1 MHVIQIYQQY
11 QIPQNLQLH
20 MLRVAAVGKIICD
33 HITFQAIDADL
44 IIKTLLLH
52 DMGNIIKFNFNN
64 TSMFSPED
72 SAIIDLYKTAQAEFI
87 RKYGTDADKAT
98 LQIIEEIT
106 SDKRIMELCKNS
118 HGEKAHRYVNGAF
131 WHEKICYY
139 ADMRIGLHGILSVD
153 ERFDDLKQRY
163 PHELEELE
171 HYHQTCKTI
180 EQQIQKMCTLDL
192 AYINDE
198 LIEDQLN
205 QLSELDIN

>member
-33 HITFQAIDADL
+33 HITSQAIDADL

-72 SAIIDLYKTAQAEFI
+72 REKVESYQKTQAEFM
-87 RKYGTDADKAT
+87 RKYGNDADVAT
-98 LQIIEEIT
+98 IQIIKEIT
-106 SDKRIMELCKNS
+106 SDERIVELCKNC
-118 HGEKAHRYVNGAF
+118 HGEMAHKYVNGEF
-131 WHEKICYY
+131 WNERICYY

-163 PHELEELE
+163 PHELEKLE
-171 HYHQTCKTI
+171 RYHKACKII
-180 EQQIQKMCTLDL
+180 ETRIQAICELDL
-192 AYINDE
+192 QSINDSM
-198 LIEDQLN
+198 LKDKFNL
-205 QLSELDIN
+205 LSELDI